1 MKLEVLRDYMLDSA
15 SPFEE
20 RVRTLDFL
28 VRSLKQFIESV
39 PVQGVLIPLS
49 GGIDSSLVAALASL
63 ACGPTFVHGITLPGP
78 FSSTHSLTDAQE
90 LAANLQIDCMNA
102 SITQSFELCTE
113 ELKCMLGRELKGF
126 TQENIQARLRMVFAM
141 AVANEHNWIL
151 LNTGN
156 LSESYMGYSTLY
168 GDMAGAFAPLGGL
181 FKTEVYALTH
191 TYNQITALKSE
202 DMYKLKN
209 ILSEDVLMRFIW
221 YKGSGRIP
229 QNILSKA
236 PSAELAPGQSDE
248 ASFGLS
254 YKLLDSYLIRRFVR
268 GEDPERIW
276 EDLQVLPDTASSID
290 ARIKAA
296 AFKRALEPFHPLVH
310 PA

>member
-1 MKLEVLRDYMLDSA
+1 MKPEILRDHMLDSA

-28 VRSLKQFIESV
+28 VLSLRQFIESV
-39 PVQGVLIPLS
+39 PAQGVVIPLS

-63 ACGPTFVHGITLPGP
+63 ACRPAFVHGITLPGP

-90 LAANLQIDCMNA
+90 LAANLGVDCMNA

-113 ELKCMLGRELKGF
+113 ELKRTLGREVKGF

-141 AVANEHNWIL
+141 ALANEHSWIL

-181 FKTEVYALTH
+181 FKTEVYALAH
-191 TYNQITALKSE
+191 TYNQIIALNSHGLC
-202 DMYKLKN
+202 KLKN
-209 ILSEDVLMRFIW
+209 ILSEDVLMSFAW
-221 YKGSGRIP
+221 YKGEGGIP
-229 QNILSKA
+229 HNILSKS

-254 YKLLDSYLIRRFVR
+254 YKLLDNYLIRRFVK
-268 GEDPERIW
+268 GEDSERIW
-276 EDLQVLPDTASSID
+276 EDLQVLPDIASSID

-296 AFKRALEPFHPLVH
+296 AFKRALEPQHPLVH
-310 PA
+310 SA